1 MKDPQL
7 NGFKE
12 LPVEDANTGVEL
24 SVSFRSST
32 ESLTPRTEGLIPHPL
47 DPAEWDLTE
56 LTTGE
61 LRVSIRNAPES
72 LTSCCYGI

>member
-1 MKDPQL
+1 MASSIGAPPTMPKDPQL

-24 SVSFRSST
+24 SVSFRSLT
-32 ESLTPRTEGLIPHPL
+32 ESLTPGTEGLIPHPL

-56 LTTGE
+56 STTGE
-61 LRVSIRNAPES
+61 LRV
-72 LTSCCYGI
+72 